1 MSRANRGSAWKGWKK
16 DENMDNELSSLLSFS
31 SFFNLLSIDLFIIL
45 LVGPSCNISL
55 INKIVFSSLFREY
68 SVHHLLLLHD
78 TSLFGFHLQR

>member
-45 LVGPSCNISL
+45 LVGSSCNISL
-55 INKIVFSSLFREY
+55 INKIVFFIFISGIFRPSS
-68 SVHHLLLLHD
+68 
-78 TSLFGFHLQR
+78 TTTP